1 MIALLPALLLAL
13 GASTAASAQAV
24 DAQRVSL
31 RVESSQGCAGIP
43 HMNGDREL
51 WISGDRAVDR
61 TAYFWVLDQA
71 RSYALGRSTVRYR
84 IDGGVLRVDSEL
96 DADLRSEVVR
106 IHVETPIEEAYR
118 RIYLPGVG
126 LPCERR
132 IRYQVRELPPGRAD
146 LTVLGRFDALL
157 HRAAEV
163 CYEGRFEESL
173 DLLRTAVALD
183 PDDPAPYWMMAR
195 ARYLQQENAADRLPM
210 AERLDGYREAE
221 KWADRAVAL
230 APDRPEGYLWQG
242 VLRGRMATAMGNV
255 RMAMNGMVG
264 GRGPAWLA
272 GTLEKAVS
280 LEEQYVF
287 FGYSTHGN
295 ALYALAQFY
304 RLAPDAWYMAAVGT
318 RGDIDRAIALSRDA
332 VAVQPLRI
340 EFHKELAVALLCRG
354 REEDRQAAGAELQ
367 KLLDLP
373 AITPIDRIDHEHA
386 RLLLR
391 NAIPDVCW
399 YSRDAAPE
407 VTAWAQ

>member
-1 MIALLPALLLAL
+1 VIAGLPALLLAL
-13 GASTAASAQAV
+13 GAGSAASAQAV

-43 HMNGDREL
+43 HMHGGREL
-51 WISGDRAVDR
+51 WISGKRTVDR

-84 IDGGVLRVDSEL
+84 VGGGILRVDSEL
-96 DADLRSEVVR
+96 DEDLRGEVVR
-106 IHVETPIEEAYR
+106 MHVETPIEEAYR
-118 RIYLPGVG
+118 SVYLPGVD

-132 IRYQVRELPPGRAD
+132 IRYRVRELPPGRAD

-163 CYEGRFEESL
+163 GYEGRFEESL
-173 DLLRTAVALD
+173 ALLGTAVGLD
-183 PDDPAPYWMMAR
+183 SDDPAPHWMMAR
-195 ARYLQQENAADRLPM
+195 ARYLQLESATDRIPM

-230 APDRPEGYLWQG
+230 APDSPEGYLWQG

-272 GTLEKAVS
+272 KTLEKAVS

-332 VAVQPLRI
+332 VAVQPIRI
-340 EFHKELAVALLCRG
+340 EFRKELAVALLCRG
-354 REEDRQAAGAELQ
+354 HEEDRQAAEAELH

-373 AITPIDRIDHEHA
+373 AITRIDRIDHEHA
-386 RLLLR
+386 KLLLR
-391 NAIPDVCW
+391 DGIPDVCW